1 MCKDPW
7 ARRYFVCQ
15 SKKCLTFAER
25 CRLYEA
31 ALSGKGFNG
40 QSDLA
45 EALGVSRRQVSRF
58 LSALKLPYEVVRLFY
73 DQELASSGLLDE
85 LSLLLRLCGHDVLAK
100 AGLAATAK
108 GDNGGTV
115 RERLELLRG
124 AADVLREAIPLT
136 SMLAL
141 GDRGCAS
148 DVPLLAPVSGTSIEE
163 ILFLSD
169 VQENGEIESYGITL
183 QSVKQ
188 VRRPRRYSDS
198 YSALFLTVSQRPIR
212 TLLRK
217 SGSITPRVA
226 RAIAVLIDRFGEEAV
241 VEASRQLN
249 NAKPQPIMVV
259 LNALS
264 SQLAETC
271 RRKDKNRDQF

>member
-15 SKKCLTFAER
+15 SKKCFTFAER

-45 EALGVSRRQVSRF
+45 EALGVSRRQVGRF
-58 LSALKLPYEVVRLFY
+58 LSALKLPYEVAGLFY

-124 AADVLREAIPLT
+124 AADVLREAKPLT
-136 SMLAL
+136 SVLAL

>member
-124 AADVLREAIPLT
+124 AAEVLREAIPLT

>member
-15 SKKCLTFAER
+15 SKKCFTFAER

-264 SQLAETC
+264 SQLAKTC